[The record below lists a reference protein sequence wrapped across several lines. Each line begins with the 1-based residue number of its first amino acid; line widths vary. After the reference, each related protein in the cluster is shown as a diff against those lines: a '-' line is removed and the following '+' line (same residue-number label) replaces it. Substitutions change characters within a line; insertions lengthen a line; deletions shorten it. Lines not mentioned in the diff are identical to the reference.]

1 MTRCFRTIWVVLL
14 IVFIALPLSAD
25 TLQDVDRAVAELGDF
40 LLGAIPDVKNQNI
53 TILPFLSDEYGK
65 VTLGDRLKSELEL
78 YLAAEYRKVRVIPQP
93 EGSNTYAVSGVLQ
106 SYPGRVR
113 VICRIIKPD
122 GSLGGGTRI
131 DIPSTPELL
140 ALLEPSAI
148 EQSRTFPSP
157 RGAQSA
163 ENGFVGQDMMQEDP
177 FEPDDAQGF
186 EVEVPSFG
194 TQSFGRSLTPGDVDR
209 FRFYKTG
216 RGTVVLEA
224 QTNIDLQLLLYREG
238 ENIPFEVGGGEGSA
252 GLRLETSLEEG
263 YYVVELLAY
272 DFGIQGSYIFSI
284 DLTGRSNDG
293 FEPDNRLASA
303 KPIFP
308 DTRQDRAL
316 LSGDQD
322 WVELSFTIP
331 AFYTVYT
338 IGVQVDTQIALF
350 TEQEREILADANNG
364 AQNNAFIPLF
374 LGTRRIY
381 ARVSGEGSLANGNY
395 TLAFDRIDPIQIFPG
410 AGIEEYEIDE
420 NPLSFQLRIIQSGT
434 YIIRKQS
441 VRGDAGSAT
450 VELFSLPSMRPVMG
464 KDSLYSLSAGDYLFV
479 VKSEQV
485 QHVRFC
491 ISPEDEGDNCLQMI
505 RE

>member
-1 MTRCFRTIWVVLL
+1 MRRRFSTIWVV
-14 IVFIALPLSAD
+14 VFTICICLPLSAD
-25 TLQDVDRAVAELGDF
+25 TLQDIDRAVAVLGDF
-40 LLGAIPDVKNQNI
+40 LLGAIPDVENQNL

-65 VTLGDRLKSELEL
+65 VRLGDRLKSELEL
-78 YLAAEYRKVRVIPQP
+78 YLAAQYRKVRIIPQP
-93 EGSNTYAVSGVLQ
+93 EGSNTYTVSGELQ
-106 SYPGRVR
+106 TYPGRVR
-113 VICRIIKPD
+113 VICRITKPD

-131 DIPSTPELL
+131 DIPSSQELI

-148 EQSRTFPSP
+148 EQPRALPSP
-157 RGAQSA
+157 RGDQSA
-163 ENGFVGQDMMQEDP
+163 GDGFVGQDMIQDDP

-194 TQSFGRSLTPGDVDR
+194 TQSFGRSITPGDVDR
-209 FRFYKTG
+209 FRFYRTG
-216 RGTVVLEA
+216 RGTVVIEV
-224 QTNIDLQLLLYREG
+224 QTNVDLQLLLYREG
-238 ENIPFEVGGGEGSA
+238 ENIPFEVGGSEGSA
-252 GLRLETSLEEG
+252 SLRLETSLEED

-272 DFGIQGSYIFSI
+272 DFGVQGSYIFSI

-293 FEPDNRLASA
+293 FEPDNRLSEA
-303 KPIFP
+303 KPILP

-338 IGVQVDTQIALF
+338 TGVQVDTRIAPF
-350 TEQEREILADANNG
+350 TDQERENPPDENSRL
-364 AQNNAFIPLF
+364 QNNAFIPLF

-381 ARVSGEGSLANGNY
+381 ARVSGEGSMTSGSY
-395 TLAFDRIDPIQIFPG
+395 TLAFERIDPIQIYPG

-420 NPLSFQLRIIQSGT
+420 NPLSFQLRIIQSGN
-434 YIIRKQS
+434 YIIRKQG

-450 VELFSLPSMRPVMG
+450 VELFSLPSMRPVTG

-485 QHVRFC
+485 QPVRFC
-491 ISPEDEGDNCLQMI
+491 ISPEHEGENCLEMI